1 MDPSVR
7 ALVNRLDD
15 RLGRLSSQMEEL
27 HESVRQV
34 VAVAEADPE
43 MALTKVRKVL
53 ESVLRRVWEHFI
65 PNEPIGTRPLEEVLQ
80 RLQKNGYLPRKQAAY
95 AVAVKELGNV
105 GTHVHDEKVDKADVV
120 QALSP
125 LISVLEWYFEQD
137 WVEGTAPTGPGGR
150 SEAPGPDRG
159 PDHDAREPGP
169 GKKRRNVV
177 RLAVAAGAML
187 AVISVAGSIVLFRG
201 SAAAPPAVE
210 AGPQSDEEKIQGHWQ
225 AVVVVTTKGA
235 RKKGSPAKV
244 TWTFKGR
251 QLTVHRVNGDGEAND
266 QTGSF
271 SLSKGVERKLFDF
284 SSKRPDGS
292 PMEFLGI
299 YELDGKSLKVCY
311 GVRVDPADANF
322 KRPDSFAVTPGVDR
336 NRIYSKFQR
345 LGD

>member
-1 MDPSVR
+1 
-7 ALVNRLDD
+7 
-15 RLGRLSSQMEEL
+15 MEEL
-27 HESVRQV
+27 HENVRQV

-43 MALTKVRKVL
+43 MALTKARKVL

-65 PNEPIGTRPLEEVLQ
+65 PNEPIGTRPLEEDIQ

-95 AVAVKELGNV
+95 AIAVKELGNV
-105 GTHVHDEKVDKADVV
+105 GTHVHDEKVNKADVV

-125 LISVLEWYFEQD
+125 LILVLEWYFEQD
-137 WVEGTAPTGPGGR
+137 WVEGATPTGPGGR

-169 GKKRRNVV
+169 GEKRRNVV

-201 SAAAPPAVE
+201 SATPSAVE
-210 AGPQSDEEKIQGHWQ
+210 AGRQSDEEKIQGRWQ
-225 AVVVVTTKGA
+225 VVNVVSAKGA
-235 RKKGSPAKV
+235 RKKGSPPKV

-251 QLTVHRVNGDGEAND
+251 QLTVHRVNADGEAND

-271 SLSKGVERKLFDF
+271 SLSSGVERKLFDF

-299 YELDGKSLKVCY
+299 YELDGKLLRVCY
-311 GVRVDPADANF
+311 GVRVNPADEEF